1 MKRKCSLSGLP
12 KAPCHHKVKAESLSL
27 QKDLIWGRDR
37 KKLTKSDGVKT
48 EDYFKER
55 VLVVEEE
62 VLGRG
67 EE

>member
-1 MKRKCSLSGLP
+1 MSPQSESRKPVPAKGFDLG
-12 KAPCHHKVKAESLSL
+12 ER
-27 QKDLIWGRDR
+27 QK
-37 KKLTKSDGVKT
+37 KKLTKSDWVKT